1 MRAVKTVNPNVDA
14 KYPYSRNRVV
24 LSVVIAAL
32 STILALSL
40 LLSDTVLVLYYSF
53 LTAIFAAI
61 TFFLKK
67 RLYVLLLAEEPD
79 ENEDD
84 SKRTSWKIL
93 LITFLMLVG
102 SIGLPLL
109 SAGLFSG
116 SIWFTII
123 TSFMTGVS
131 VSEILIYFQAKKR
144 ELTT

>member
-1 MRAVKTVNPNVDA
+1 MRAVKTVNPNVNA

-32 STILALSL
+32 STMLALSL
-40 LLSDTVLVLYYSF
+40 LLSDTILVLYYSF

-93 LITFLMLVG
+93 LIAFLMLVG

-116 SIWFTII
+116 SIWFTVI

-131 VSEILIYFQAKKR
+131 VSEILIYVQAKK
-144 ELTT
+144 

>member
-1 MRAVKTVNPNVDA
+1 VRAVKTVNPNVDA